1 MTLKQMIFPVKGPLA
16 RAVVKHSCYNT
27 GMETHE
33 YFMTAA
39 LQMAKKAAKK
49 DEVPVGAV
57 IVYNGAVIAKAHN
70 LRETK
75 RSPLAHAEIIAIE
88 KAARRLGGWRLTG
101 CTLYVTLEPCPMCAG
116 AIVNSRID
124 EVVFGAY
131 DPKAGA
137 CGTLYNLAEGRL
149 NHTPIVTGGVME
161 PECADILKE
170 YFKSKR
176 TAEKNGV
183 PVR

>member
-1 MTLKQMIFPVKGPLA
+1 
-16 RAVVKHSCYNT
+16 
-27 GMETHE
+27 
-33 YFMTAA
+33 MTAA
-39 LQMAKKAAKK
+39 LELAKKAAKK

-57 IVYNGAVIAKAHN
+57 IVHNGAVIAKAYN
-70 LRETK
+70 LRETR

-88 KAARRLGGWRLTG
+88 KAARKLHGWRLSG

-137 CGTLYNLAEGRL
+137 CGTLYNLTEGRL
-149 NHTPIVTGGVME
+149 NHRPKVTGGVLE
-161 PECADILKE
+161 EESVAVLKD
-170 YFKSKR
+170 YFRAKR
-176 TAEKNGV
+176 SAARTDATPKII
-183 PVR
+183 

>member
-1 MTLKQMIFPVKGPLA
+1 
-16 RAVVKHSCYNT
+16 
-27 GMETHE
+27 
-33 YFMTAA
+33 MTAA
-39 LQMAKKAAKK
+39 LEMARKAAKR

-57 IVYNGAVIAKAHN
+57 IVHNGAVIAKAHN
-70 LRETK
+70 LRETR
-75 RSPLAHAEIIAIE
+75 RSPLAHAEMIAIE
-88 KAARRLGGWRLTG
+88 KAARKLHGWRLSG

-149 NHTPIVTGGVME
+149 NHTPKVTGGVLE
-161 PECADILKE
+161 EESAAILKA
-170 YFKSKR
+170 YFKGKR
-176 TAEKNGV
+176 SAEKSG
-183 PVR
+183 

>member
-1 MTLKQMIFPVKGPLA
+1 
-16 RAVVKHSCYNT
+16 
-27 GMETHE
+27 
-33 YFMTAA
+33 MTAA
-39 LQMAKKAAKK
+39 LEMARKAAKR

-57 IVYNGAVIAKAHN
+57 IVHNGAVIAKAHN
-70 LRETK
+70 LRETR
-75 RSPLAHAEIIAIE
+75 RSPLAHAEMIAIE
-88 KAARRLGGWRLTG
+88 KAARKLHGWRLSG

-149 NHTPIVTGGVME
+149 NHTPKVTGGMLE
-161 PECADILKE
+161 EESAAILKA
-170 YFKSKR
+170 YFKGKR
-176 TAEKNGV
+176 SAEKSG
-183 PVR
+183 

>member
-1 MTLKQMIFPVKGPLA
+1 MA
-16 RAVVKHSCYNT
+16 
-27 GMETHE
+27 
-33 YFMTAA
+33 AA

-57 IVYNGAVIAKAHN
+57 IVYNGKVIAKAYN

-88 KAARRLGGWRLTG
+88 KAARRLGGWRLSG

-137 CGTLYNLAEGRL
+137 CGSLYNLAEGRL
-149 NHTPIVTGGVME
+149 NHTPGVIGGVME
-161 PECADILKE
+161 TECSSILKQ
-170 YFKSKR
+170 YFKAKR
-176 TAEKNGV
+176 KTGKEDI
-183 PVR
+183 PTR

>member
-1 MTLKQMIFPVKGPLA
+1 
-16 RAVVKHSCYNT
+16 
-27 GMETHE
+27 
-33 YFMTAA
+33 MTAA
-39 LQMAKKAAKK
+39 LVMARKAAKK

-57 IVYNGAVIAKAHN
+57 IVHNGAVIAKAHN
-70 LRETK
+70 LRET
-75 RSPLAHAEIIAIE
+75 RHSPLAHAEMIAIE
-88 KAARRLGGWRLTG
+88 KAARKLHGWRLSG

-149 NHTPIVTGGVME
+149 NHTPKVTGGVLE
-161 PECADILKE
+161 EESAAVLKD
-170 YFKSKR
+170 YFRAKR
-176 TAEKNGV
+176 NAARTEATPKRAE
-183 PVR
+183 